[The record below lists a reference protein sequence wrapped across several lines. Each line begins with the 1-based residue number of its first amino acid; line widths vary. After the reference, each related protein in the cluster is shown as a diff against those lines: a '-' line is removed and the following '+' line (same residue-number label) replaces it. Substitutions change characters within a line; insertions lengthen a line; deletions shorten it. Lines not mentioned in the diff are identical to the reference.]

1 MKPTIKTFLSLF
13 FASAVAVLA
22 LTLNGCK
29 HTAHGAGQD
38 IENMGEKIKEKTN

>member
-1 MKPTIKTFLSLF
+1 MKAIVKRLVTVLSA
-13 FASAVAVLA
+13 FAMLA
-22 LTLNGCK
+22 ITGTGCK

>member
-1 MKPTIKTFLSLF
+1 MKTKINRFLITLLASTIL
-13 FASAVAVLA
+13 AVSAA
-22 LTLNGCK
+22 GCK